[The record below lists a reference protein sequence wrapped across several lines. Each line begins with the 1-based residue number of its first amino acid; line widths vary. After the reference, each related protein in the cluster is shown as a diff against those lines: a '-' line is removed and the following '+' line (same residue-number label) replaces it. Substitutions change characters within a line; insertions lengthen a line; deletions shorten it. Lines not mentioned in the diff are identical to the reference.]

1 MKDFPI
7 IRIENFYNFEKG
19 EHAKVRRSI
28 IGQIKRAEW
37 DNNFLLKK
45 DTFTK
50 QLYKKFVETTQEHLN
65 PFTLRLNNRQKFFE
79 HCYAVASNKDFI
91 PSVNWHNH
99 LMTSTINSVYYF
111 HIPKDMK
118 GGDIEFKSRRK
129 DILKVTPKTN
139 ELYIF
144 PSWLWHNPINVE
156 SKELRI
162 SINMEI
168 CTMEKVGDIFKPLEI
183 YDKSAII

>member
-7 IRIENFYNFEKG
+7 IRIKDFYDFKKG

-28 IGQIKRAEW
+28 IGQIKRAKW
-37 DNNFLLKK
+37 DNNYVIEKDNFAKK
-45 DTFTK
+45 
-50 QLYKKFVETTQEHLN
+50 LYKKFLETAQEHLT
-65 PFTLRLNNRQKFFE
+65 PFTLRSNNKDN
-79 HCYAVASNKDFI
+79 CYAVASNKDFI

-99 LMTSTINSVYYF
+99 IMTSTINSVYYF